1 MISKAVCLLLWGL
14 VLCSV
19 PLTGVYAGIIN
30 FDEFPANNSNVPI
43 TTLYAPVGV
52 IFDSD
57 NSGIWD
63 GLSNGDPGN
72 WGLEGTNGPAF
83 LGNNGINNLAT
94 YVTTIFFSVPVSYVS
109 LDVSRSSGSIPE
121 QELTASA
128 FSGSTWLTSTVVL
141 LGDINHWTPITLS
154 FLGMGFDKVIL
165 NGSEVGYNGVDNL
178 QFNPVPVPEPATIL
192 LIGSGLMGLAGIR
205 RKFKK

>member
-1 MISKAVCLLLWGL
+1 
-14 VLCSV
+14 
-19 PLTGVYAGIIN
+19 
-30 FDEFPANNSNVPI
+30 
-43 TTLYAPVGV
+43 
-52 IFDSD
+52 
-57 NSGIWD
+57 
-63 GLSNGDPGN
+63 
-72 WGLEGTNGPAF
+72 
-83 LGNNGINNLAT
+83 LGNNGINNLDT

-109 LDVSRSSGSIPE
+109 FDVSRSFGSSPG

-128 FSGSTWLTSTVVL
+128 FSGSTSLTSTVVL
-141 LGDINHWTPITLS
+141 LGDINQWTPITLS

-165 NGSEVGYNGVDNL
+165 NGSEVDNSPYGVDNL